1 MALNEF
7 MRTETMKCQGGDVD
21 IGSPPSFDP
30 ETPLARMDPWASLSA
45 RGAAVALVRSTHSK
59 ICPKSAL
66 QEPSAVKRT
75 PTAKSAPAFLYSLF
89 SKGWDIYNSNG
100 DQRISLSNIERKII
114 ESDAFVFT
122 PGATLEDLFKAVSV
136 FVGYQTL
143 DVNLSGKP
151 TVLLNSDGSWDR
163 LFALLTHLNGL
174 GTVKQNH
181 KDYLLLAESPEEV
194 LQLLESSRRDGIP
207 SVGRE
212 KIGTNTVD
220 SFETPLPADHEGSV
234 CVFCSASI
242 EDPAYLRDGY
252 EFGKQ
257 LAQNRLGCVSGAGN
271 SGIMGEVVRGS
282 VDAGGWT
289 GGSNVPHIIELEG
302 LPVGLSSFW
311 LKPDI
316 YTRMEIM
323 IQQFGRVRHFSRR
336 LRHRAG
342 NARADDFQT
351 PGPSVDDRQAGDH
364 LQPQGRERRILLD
377 AAHRNARHLVLR
389 RRVQRGRR
397 IERFDP
403 DGPETRG
410 RHPGSPWRRMTL
422 PGSVLASRRNDALA
436 VPS

>member
-1 MALNEF
+1 MGFTLCNGTAAA
-7 MRTETMKCQGGDVD
+7 
-21 IGSPPSFDP
+21 
-30 ETPLARMDPWASLSA
+30 LARSPIRKMPKVRLAGTVRGEKDPNREVRA
-45 RGAAVALVRSTHSK
+45 RL
-59 ICPKSAL
+59 
-66 QEPSAVKRT
+66 
-75 PTAKSAPAFLYSLF
+75 LYSLF

-163 LFALLTHLNGL
+163 LFALLTHLNSL

-181 KDYLLLAESPEEV
+181 SDYLLLAESPEDV
-194 LQLLESSRRDGIP
+194 LQLLETARREGLP

-212 KIGTNTVD
+212 KTVINTMD
-220 SFETPLPADHEGSV
+220 SFEIPLPADHEGSV

-242 EDPAYLRDGY
+242 EDPAYLSDGY

-282 VDAGGWT
+282 VEAGGWT

-311 LKPDI
+311 LMPDI
-316 YTRMEIM
+316 YTRMQVM
-323 IQQFGRVRHFSRR
+323 IRNSDAFVIFPGGSGTVQEMLALMIFKHQNHPSMTGKPVIVFNRKDARGQSFWTPLIEMLATWCYDGEFIVVEE
-336 LRHRAG
+336 LADLIPTVQKTIAG
-342 NARADDFQT
+342 PKT
-351 PGPSVDDRQAGDH
+351 
-364 LQPQGRERRILLD
+364 
-377 AAHRNARHLVLR
+377 
-389 RRVQRGRR
+389 
-397 IERFDP
+397 
-403 DGPETRG
+403 
-410 RHPGSPWRRMTL
+410 
-422 PGSVLASRRNDALA
+422 A
-436 VPS
+436 VA

>member
-1 MALNEF
+1 MPKVRLAGTVRGE
-7 MRTETMKCQGGDVD
+7 K
-21 IGSPPSFDP
+21 DP
-30 ETPLARMDPWASLSA
+30 NREVRARL
-45 RGAAVALVRSTHSK
+45 
-59 ICPKSAL
+59 
-66 QEPSAVKRT
+66 
-75 PTAKSAPAFLYSLF
+75 LYSLF

-143 DVNLSGKP
+143 DVNLAGKP
-151 TVLLNSDGSWDR
+151 TVLLNSDGSWNQ
-163 LFALLTHLNGL
+163 LFTLLSHLNGL
-174 GTVKQNH
+174 GTVRQNH

-194 LQLLESSRRDGIP
+194 LELLETSRREGIP
-207 SVGRE
+207 SVKRE
-212 KIGTNTVD
+212 KIGTNTVG
-220 SFETPLPADHEGSV
+220 SFETPLPANHEGSV

-242 EDPAYLRDGY
+242 EDPAYLSDGY

-257 LAQNRLGCVSGAGN
+257 LAENRLGCVSGAGS

-323 IQQFGRVRHFSRR
+323 IQHS
-336 LRHRAG
+336 
-342 NARADDFQT
+342 NAFVIFPGGSGTVQEMLALMIFKHQGHPSMVNKPVIVFNRKDSQGQSFWT
-351 PGPSVDDRQAGDH
+351 PLIEMLGSWCYDGEFIVVNELEQLIPTVQK
-364 LQPQGRERRILLD
+364 
-377 AAHRNARHLVLR
+377 LV
-389 RRVQRGRR
+389 V
-397 IERFDP
+397 
-403 DGPETRG
+403 
-410 RHPGSPWRRMTL
+410 L
-422 PGSVLASRRNDALA
+422 PTPA
-436 VPS
+436 VA